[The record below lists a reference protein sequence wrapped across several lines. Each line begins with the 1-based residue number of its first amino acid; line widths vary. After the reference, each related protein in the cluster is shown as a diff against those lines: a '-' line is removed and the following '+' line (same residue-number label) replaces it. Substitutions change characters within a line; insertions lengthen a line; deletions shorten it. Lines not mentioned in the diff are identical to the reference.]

1 MKQAHQGY
9 TLIELIIVITI
20 ISILVGFAIPAYTQF
35 NASQLLKRAATEMK
49 DDLRLMQN
57 RASTG
62 EKNCPCW
69 DNSPPRNPP
78 IGNCDSQPDEDLI
91 DDNRLTGWYLSVDQA
106 VGNNTSYTMYG
117 NCMYDESG
125 NLGYDFTSGASLR
138 KLPPQVVVESIV
150 ITGDSLSGSVLS
162 VAFLAANQGV
172 QFYSGTM
179 SGTLM
184 GSATQ
189 VVITL
194 RSQQIGD
201 GYTVTVTSAGNM
213 YETRL

>member
-1 MKQAHQGY
+1 MKQKNQGY

-20 ISILVGFAIPAYTQF
+20 IGILVGFAVPAYTQF

-62 EKNCPCW
+62 EKNCPFY
-69 DNSPPRNPP
+69 DT
-78 IGNCDSQPDEDLI
+78 GGDGI
-91 DDNRLTGWYLSVDQA
+91 DDNRLIGWYISVDQA
-106 VGNNTSYTMYG
+106 AGSNSSYSMYG
-117 NCMYDESG
+117 RCRYDASG
-125 NLGYDFTSGASLR
+125 ALGFNFTSGASLR
-138 KLPPQVVVESIV
+138 KLPPQVIVESIA

-162 VAFLAANQGV
+162 IAFLSANQGV
-172 QFYSGTM
+172 HFYSGDM
-179 SGTLM
+179 SGTQMAL
-184 GSATQ
+184 ATQ
-189 VVITL
+189 VTITL
-194 RSQQIGD
+194 RSQQLGD